1 MNLFHGRAHQGEML
15 IGENHHG
22 VRLASPEHQD
32 AQDAKAFACVR
43 PHDLDA
49 SAGGS
54 GDIVEAQIPA

>member
-1 MNLFHGRAHQGEML
+1 ML

-54 GDIVEAQIPA
+54 GDIVESQIPA